1 MMFEIYIRIA
11 AIFQIQC
18 VYADSKD
25 FCNADGITE
34 SSHKY
39 GTYSIMQKD
48 MEFG

>member
-1 MMFEIYIRIA
+1 MLKIYIWVA
-11 AIFQIQC
+11 AIFQC
-18 VYADSKD
+18 VYAYSKD

-39 GTYSIMQKD
+39 GTYSIMQSA